1 MTKLGALVL
10 SAAFAAAALAPG
22 MAAACMKN
30 SVSAQGNPGGTP
42 TTLVDG
48 AGATTTTPITPLPET
63 KTGG

>member
-1 MTKLGALVL
+1 MSKIASFSLA
-10 SAAFAAAALAPG
+10 AAFAAAVLAPG

-30 SVSAQGNPGGTP
+30 SVSAQSAP

-48 AGATTTTPITPLPET
+48 SGSTTPFTPLPET

>member
-10 SAAFAAAALAPG
+10 SAAFAAAAFAPG

-30 SVSAQGNPGGTP
+30 SVTAQTP

-48 AGATTTTPITPLPET
+48 SGATTTTPMTPLPET

>member
-1 MTKLGALVL
+1 MFKFATL
-10 SAAFAAAALAPG
+10 SLATAFAAAVLAPG

-30 SVSAQGNPGGTP
+30 SVSAQSAP

-48 AGATTTTPITPLPET
+48 SGTTTTTPFTPLPET

>member
-1 MTKLGALVL
+1 MTKLGALIL

-30 SVSAQGNPGGTP
+30 SVSAQSTP

>member
-1 MTKLGALVL
+1 MKKIDLNTAPKGAL
-10 SAAFAAAALAPG
+10 PG

-30 SVSAQGNPGGTP
+30 SVSAQSTP

-48 AGATTTTPITPLPET
+48 SGSTATTPFTPLPET

>member
-30 SVSAQGNPGGTP
+30 SVSAQTP

-48 AGATTTTPITPLPET
+48 SGATTTTPMTPLPET

>member
-1 MTKLGALVL
+1 MSKIATFSLA
-10 SAAFAAAALAPG
+10 AAFAAAVLAPG

-30 SVSAQGNPGGTP
+30 SVSAQSAP

-48 AGATTTTPITPLPET
+48 SGSTTTTPFTPLPET

>member
-1 MTKLGALVL
+1 MTKLGALAL
-10 SAAFAAAALAPG
+10 AAAFAAATLAPG

-30 SVSAQGNPGGTP
+30 SVSAQSTP

-48 AGATTTTPITPLPET
+48 SGATTTTPMTPLPET